1 MQSLT
6 QVIGVAVPMIEDD
19 LNTDQMAPLQLA
31 KGLKPDYADLLFK
44 RRRQNPDGSP
54 IADYV
59 LNQPQFKAPSI
70 LVAGLNFGCGS
81 SRESAVWCLYA
92 IGIRC
97 VIVRSIADIFREN
110 CLQNGVLPIE
120 LDGPAMDDLQRRV
133 VAANGAAPFTISLEA
148 QTISGSGGNAL
159 GFDVRVSDKLRLME
173 GLDEIG
179 LTMKH
184 DAEICSWEAR
194 TFAQTPWLQ
203 QARDKRA

>member
-6 QVIGVAVPMIEDD
+6 HVTGVAIPMIEDD

-44 RRRQNPDGSP
+44 RRRQNPDGTL

-92 IGIRC
+92 VGIRC
-97 VIVRSIADIFREN
+97 VIARSIADIFREN
-110 CLQNGVLPIE
+110 CLQNGILPIE
-120 LDGPAMDDLQRRV
+120 LDGAPMDDLQQRV
-133 VAANGAAPFTISLEA
+133 LAANGGAEFSIDIEA
-148 QTISGSGGNAL
+148 QTISGPGGADL
-159 GFDVRVSDKLRLME
+159 GFEMRSSDKLRLME

-184 DAEICSWEAR
+184 EADIRAWEAQ
-194 TFAQTPWLQ
+194 TLAQNPWLQ
-203 QARDKRA
+203 QARDRRA

>member
-6 QVIGVAVPMIEDD
+6 HVTGVAVPMIEDD

-44 RRRQNPDGSP
+44 RRRQNPDGSL
-54 IADYV
+54 IEDYV
-59 LNQPQFKAPSI
+59 LNQPQFTAPSI
-70 LVAGLNFGCGS
+70 LVAGSNFGCGS

-92 IGIRC
+92 VGIRC
-97 VIVRSIADIFREN
+97 VIARSIADIFREN

-120 LDGPAMDDLQRRV
+120 LDGAAMDGLQQRV
-133 VAANGAAPFTISLEA
+133 LAANGAVHFSVDLEA
-148 QTISGSGGNAL
+148 QTIDGPGGAAI
-159 GFDVRVSDKLRLME
+159 GFDVRASDKLRLIE

-184 DAEICSWEAR
+184 ASEIRAWEAQ
-194 TFAQTPWLQ
+194 TLADTPWLQ
-203 QARDKRA
+203 QAHDKRA

>member
-6 QVIGVAVPMIEDD
+6 HVTGVAIPMIEDD

-44 RRRQNPDGSP
+44 RRRQNPDGSL

-59 LNQPQFKAPSI
+59 LNQPQFTAPSI
-70 LVAGLNFGCGS
+70 LVAGSNFGCGS

-92 IGIRC
+92 VGIRC
-97 VIVRSIADIFREN
+97 VIARSIADIFREN

-120 LDGPAMDDLQRRV
+120 LDDAAMDGLQQRV
-133 VAANGAAPFTISLEA
+133 LAADGAAHFSVDLEA
-148 QTISGSGGNAL
+148 QTIDGPGGEAI
-159 GFDVRVSDKLRLME
+159 GFDVRASDKLRLIE

-184 DAEICSWEAR
+184 ASEIRAWEAQ
-194 TFAQTPWLQ
+194 TLADTPWLQ

>member
-44 RRRQNPDGSP
+44 RRRQNPDGSL

-81 SRESAVWCLYA
+81 SRESAVWCLFA
-92 IGIRC
+92 VGIRC
-97 VIVRSIADIFREN
+97 VIARSIADIFREN

-133 VAANGAAPFTISLEA
+133 LAANGAAPAKILTEDYQAEPLPPGVHVELTETQGPVFADSKGKTLYIWRSVPL
-148 QTISGSGGNAL
+148 
-159 GFDVRVSDKLRLME
+159 RVQVLSML
-173 GLDEIG
+173 
-179 LTMKH
+179 
-184 DAEICSWEAR
+184 
-194 TFAQTPWLQ
+194 
-203 QARDKRA
+203 